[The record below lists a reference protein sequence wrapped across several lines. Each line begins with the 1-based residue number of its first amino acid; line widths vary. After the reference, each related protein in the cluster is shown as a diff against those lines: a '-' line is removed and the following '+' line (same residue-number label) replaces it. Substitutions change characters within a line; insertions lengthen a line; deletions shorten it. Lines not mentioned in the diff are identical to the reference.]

1 MSIRQTDYKD
11 SYDSLAE
18 MRARLEKLGSLAN
31 QNRMGNVPKF
41 ATPANAA
48 YVQADQQA
56 LIDAFNRLLDELQ
69 RQGIMAPA
77 K

>member
-1 MSIRQTDYKD
+1 MPGRQADDKF
-11 SYDSLAE
+11 SYDSLADV
-18 MRARLEKLGSLAN
+18 RARLEKLGDLAN
-31 QNRMGNVPKF
+31 KNRMANVPKF

-56 LIDAFNRLLDELQ
+56 LIDAYNRLLDELQ
-69 RQGIMAPA
+69 RQGIMAPQ